1 MTAPIRVLLVDDH
14 AVVRE
19 GIRHVLDGSQEFEVV
34 GEAAGA
40 REALALARSL
50 QPDVVLLDISMPGD
64 SGLDVLGPLRAA
76 APSARIL
83 MLSVY
88 DQTEYVVQSVRAGAH
103 GYLRKDTTPADL
115 RDAIRAVHRGDAF
128 FSPVAA
134 RHLSVALREEEAVP
148 RRDPLTGR
156 EREVLQ
162 GVARGHTNKEIA
174 AQLGISVRTVETHR
188 DSLMR
193 KLRIHTVA
201 GLTRYAIDNRLSE
214 E

>member
-1 MTAPIRVLLVDDH
+1 
-14 AVVRE
+14 VVRE
-19 GIRHVLDGSQEFEVV
+19 GIRHVLAGTEEFDVV
-34 GEAAGA
+34 GEAAGG

-50 QPDVVLLDISMPGD
+50 KPDVVLLDISMPGD
-64 SGLDVLGPLRAA
+64 SGLDIVGSLRTAV
-76 APSARIL
+76 PSARVL

-115 RDAIRAVHRGDAF
+115 REAIRAVHRGDAF

-134 RHLSVALREEEAVP
+134 RHLTAALREEAAEP
-148 RRDPLTGR
+148 PRDPLTGR

-162 GVARGHTNKEIA
+162 GVVRGQTNKEIA
-174 AQLGISVRTVETHR
+174 GELGISVRTVEAHR
-188 DSLMR
+188 DSMMR

-201 GLTRYAIDNRLSE
+201 GLTRYAIEHDLYQE
-214 E
+214 

>member
-1 MTAPIRVLLVDDH
+1 VTTAIRVLLVDDH

-19 GIRHVLDGSQEFEVV
+19 GIRHVLTGSGEFEVV
-34 GEAAGA
+34 GEASDG

-50 QPDVVLLDISMPGD
+50 KPDVILLDISMPGD
-64 SGLDVLGPLRAA
+64 SGLDVVGSLLAA
-76 APSARIL
+76 VPSARVL

-115 RDAIRAVHRGDAF
+115 REAIRAVHRGDAF

-134 RHLSVALREEEAVP
+134 RHLSDALREEAATP
-148 RRDPLTGR
+148 RRDPLTAR

-162 GVARGHTNKEIA
+162 GVAAGKTNKEIA
-174 AQLGISVRTVETHR
+174 ADLGISVRTVEAHR

-201 GLTRYAIDNRLSE
+201 GLTRYAIEQNLHQE
-214 E
+214 

>member
-1 MTAPIRVLLVDDH
+1 VTTPIRVLLVDDH

-19 GIRHVLDGSQEFEVV
+19 GIRHVLAGSEEFEVV
-34 GEAAGA
+34 GEAAGG
-40 REALALARSL
+40 REALALAKSL

-64 SGLDVLGPLRAA
+64 SGLDVVGSLRTAV
-76 APSARIL
+76 PSARVL

-115 RDAIRAVHRGDAF
+115 REAIRAVHRGDAF

-134 RHLSVALREEEAVP
+134 RHLTEALREEAAEP
-148 RRDPLTGR
+148 PRDPLTGR

-162 GVARGHTNKEIA
+162 GVVRGQTNKEIA
-174 AQLGISVRTVETHR
+174 AELGISVRTVEAHR
-188 DSLMR
+188 DSMMR

-201 GLTRYAIDNRLSE
+201 GLTRYAIEHDLYQE
-214 E
+214 

>member
-1 MTAPIRVLLVDDH
+1 VTTPIRVLLVDDH

-19 GIRHVLDGSQEFEVV
+19 GIRHVLAGTEEFDVV
-34 GEAAGA
+34 GEAAGG
-40 REALALARSL
+40 REALVLARSL
-50 QPDVVLLDISMPGD
+50 KPDVVLLDISMPGD
-64 SGLDVLGPLRAA
+64 SGLDIVGSLRTAV
-76 APSARIL
+76 PSARVL

-115 RDAIRAVHRGDAF
+115 REAIRAVHRGDAF

-134 RHLSVALREEEAVP
+134 RHLTAALREEAAEP
-148 RRDPLTGR
+148 PRDPLTGR

-162 GVARGHTNKEIA
+162 GVVRGQTNKEIA
-174 AQLGISVRTVETHR
+174 GELGISVRTVEAHR
-188 DSLMR
+188 DSMMR

-201 GLTRYAIDNRLSE
+201 GLTRYAIEHDLYQE
-214 E
+214 

>member
-1 MTAPIRVLLVDDH
+1 VTTPIRVLLVDDH

-19 GIRHVLDGSQEFEVV
+19 GIRHVLAGTEEFDVV
-34 GEAAGA
+34 GEAAGG

-50 QPDVVLLDISMPGD
+50 KPDVVLLDISMPGD
-64 SGLDVLGPLRAA
+64 SGLDIVGSLRTAV
-76 APSARIL
+76 PSARVL

-115 RDAIRAVHRGDAF
+115 REAIRAVHRGDAF

-134 RHLSVALREEEAVP
+134 RHLTAALREEAAEP
-148 RRDPLTGR
+148 PRDPLTGR

-162 GVARGHTNKEIA
+162 GVVRGQTNKEIA
-174 AQLGISVRTVETHR
+174 GELGISVRTVEAHR
-188 DSLMR
+188 DSMMR

-201 GLTRYAIDNRLSE
+201 GLTRYAIEHDLYQE
-214 E
+214 

>member
-1 MTAPIRVLLVDDH
+1 MTTPIRVLLVDDH

-19 GIRHVLDGSQEFEVV
+19 GIRHVLAGTEEFDVV
-34 GEAAGA
+34 GEAAGG

-50 QPDVVLLDISMPGD
+50 KPDVVLLDISMPGD
-64 SGLDVLGPLRAA
+64 SGLDIVGSLRTAV
-76 APSARIL
+76 PSARVL

-115 RDAIRAVHRGDAF
+115 REAIRAVHRGDAF

-134 RHLSVALREEEAVP
+134 RHLTAALREEAAEP
-148 RRDPLTGR
+148 PRDPLTGR

-162 GVARGHTNKEIA
+162 GVVRGQTNKEIA
-174 AQLGISVRTVETHR
+174 GELGISVRTVEAHR
-188 DSLMR
+188 DSMMR

-201 GLTRYAIDNRLSE
+201 GLTRYAIEHDLYQE
-214 E
+214 

>member
-1 MTAPIRVLLVDDH
+1 VTAPIRVLLVDDH

-19 GIRHVLDGSQEFEVV
+19 GIRHVLEGSQEFEVV

-50 QPDVVLLDISMPGD
+50 QPDVVLLDIAMPGD

-115 RDAIRAVHRGDAF
+115 RDAIRAVHHGDAF

>member
-1 MTAPIRVLLVDDH
+1 MTTPIRVLLVDDH

-19 GIRHVLDGSQEFEVV
+19 GIRHVLAGTEEFDVV
-34 GEAAGA
+34 GEAAGG
-40 REALALARSL
+40 REALVLARSL
-50 QPDVVLLDISMPGD
+50 KPDVVLLDISMPGD
-64 SGLDVLGPLRAA
+64 SGLDIVGSLRTAV
-76 APSARIL
+76 PSARVL

-115 RDAIRAVHRGDAF
+115 REAIRAVHRGDAF

-134 RHLSVALREEEAVP
+134 RHLTAALREEAAEP
-148 RRDPLTGR
+148 PRDPLTGR

-162 GVARGHTNKEIA
+162 GVVRGQTNKEIA
-174 AQLGISVRTVETHR
+174 GELGISVRTVEAHR
-188 DSLMR
+188 DSMMR

-201 GLTRYAIDNRLSE
+201 GLTRYAIEHDLYQE
-214 E
+214 

>member
-1 MTAPIRVLLVDDH
+1 VTTAIRVLLVDDH

-19 GIRHVLDGSQEFEVV
+19 GIRHVLAGSGEFEVV
-34 GEAAGA
+34 GEASDG

-50 QPDVVLLDISMPGD
+50 KPDVILLDISMPGD
-64 SGLDVLGPLRAA
+64 SGLDVVGALLAA
-76 APSARIL
+76 VPSARVL

-115 RDAIRAVHRGDAF
+115 REAIRAVHRGDAF

-134 RHLSVALREEEAVP
+134 RHLSDALREEAAAP
-148 RRDPLTGR
+148 RRDPLTAR

-162 GVARGHTNKEIA
+162 GVAAGKTNKEIA
-174 AQLGISVRTVETHR
+174 ADLGISVRTVEAHR

-201 GLTRYAIDNRLSE
+201 GLTRYAIEQNLHQE
-214 E
+214 